1 MRKSIKEPTR
11 ENILESL
18 RDDTYGRNED
28 IANFITEL
36 DLIEESMCISLDAK
50 WGEGKTFFVKQ
61 TCEVLEYLAWKSRL
75 LSDEVFPDDSRSKYL
90 KNSHIFNSI
99 EIENIFIPIYYNAW
113 MHDNQKDPLMS
124 LILAMTTSR
133 EGYFNTTIKERDRKK
148 AIVQLVSMISIT
160 YGWVTTNFHKPED
173 NLDIL
178 SKALNEEKIRECV
191 KDIFNDIIVENG
203 SKLVVFI
210 DELDRCR
217 PSFAVEML
225 ERIKHYFEDDR
236 IIFVVSLNK
245 EQLVHTIS
253 TYYGEGFDATGYL
266 NKFFD
271 ESINLPELS
280 SFEKHLLDCSRSD
293 ARENYWL
300 LKIGDGLS
308 NFYRLSLRDKLIYKS
323 HLEEVPKEAVD
334 YKHADGIFLSVFIAV
349 LVILDMID
357 VNEKKKFLDG
367 TSDYIERV
375 LSEIDEYKQFVRL
388 VSENDNLC
396 SDGSD
401 LVREVYD
408 YTFGGNSDMDFE
420 KVEISKELKVL
431 CIRACNGF
439 RRH

>member
-1 MRKSIKEPTR
+1 MFLLTNWI
-11 ENILESL
+11 
-18 RDDTYGRNED
+18 
-28 IANFITEL
+28 
-36 DLIEESMCISLDAK
+36 DAD
-50 WGEGKTFFVKQ
+50 
-61 TCEVLEYLAWKSRL
+61 SRL
-75 LSDEVFPDDSRSKYL
+75 QL
-90 KNSHIFNSI
+90 KCWN
-99 EIENIFIPIYYNAW
+99 
-113 MHDNQKDPLMS
+113 
-124 LILAMTTSR
+124 
-133 EGYFNTTIKERDRKK
+133 
-148 AIVQLVSMISIT
+148 
-160 YGWVTTNFHKPED
+160 
-173 NLDIL
+173 
-178 SKALNEEKIRECV
+178 
-191 KDIFNDIIVENG
+191 
-203 SKLVVFI
+203 
-210 DELDRCR
+210 
-217 PSFAVEML
+217 
-225 ERIKHYFEDDR
+225 
-236 IIFVVSLNK
+236 
-245 EQLVHTIS
+245 
-253 TYYGEGFDATGYL
+253 
-266 NKFFD
+266 
-271 ESINLPELS
+271 ELS

-367 TSDYIERV
+367 TSDYIEQV
-375 LSEIDEYKQFVRL
+375 LSEIDEYKQFVRFMF
-388 VSENDNLC
+388 ENNNLC